1 MKFFRRQPRDAPGG
15 DRADERGEPGRAG
28 SRGLFAE
35 GSGPSPD
42 VAVAEARAALKR
54 IVDEALLLQDLAE
67 DMLEGV
73 RMQRPLDELAGPGG
87 VLVSRF
93 GTLRASLPRSADPVL
108 RRHRDVVARVL
119 DHHAT
124 LLASALDLRTVD
136 RRSERM
142 AEQLQRLDGFG
153 APAQWLRAVHAELA
167 DGQEPSPVGPGEA
180 RG

>member
-15 DRADERGEPGRAG
+15 DQADERRELRAG
-28 SRGLFAE
+28 SRGLFVE
-35 GSGPSPD
+35 GAMPAPD
-42 VAVAEARAALKR
+42 TAEARATLKR

-73 RMQRPLDELAGPGG
+73 RLQRPLGELAGPGG

-93 GTLRASLPRSADPVL
+93 GTLRASLPRSADPAL

-124 LLASALDLRTVD
+124 LLASALDPRAGD

-167 DGQEPSPVGPGEA
+167 DGPAPSPVGRGEP